1 MSKTLN
7 NILDNTS
14 KVDNKYLEGR
24 YSELIKKGRPG
35 LYFFVMTICSA
46 VITTMGFI
54 MNSPSVII
62 GAMVISPLLYP
73 IALIGSAIVRKE
85 SDEIMSLTKMFSY
98 GAFFVLLSS
107 AFLSFI
113 IPFTYT
119 PEVQSRLVT
128 SPLQYAIVA
137 IFSGIAGTFAYYWPK
152 VSESVTGVGI
162 SVALMPPLVMLG
174 VSVGNFD
181 TTLLYKSFVIVALNV
196 TGIIVGAA
204 LGYGFLKQYAKK
216 TRRHKKTHL

>member
-1 MSKTLN
+1 MNK
-7 NILDNTS
+7 ILHRILENTS
-14 KVDNKYLEGR
+14 EVNQKYLEDR
-24 YSELIKKGRPG
+24 YALLVKKGRPG
-35 LYFFVMTICSA
+35 LYFFAMTISSA

-85 SDEIMSLTKMFSY
+85 SGEIISLAKMFMY
-98 GAFFVLLSS
+98 GAVAVLFFS

-113 IPFTYT
+113 IPFEYT
-119 PEVQSRLVT
+119 PEVQSRLIT
-128 SPLQYAIVA
+128 SPLQYVIVA
-137 IFSGIAGTFAYYWPK
+137 VFSGIAGTFAYYWPN

-174 VSVGNFD
+174 VSVGNYD
-181 TTLLYKSFVIVALNV
+181 TSLLYKSLVIVALNII
-196 TGIIVGAA
+196 GIIVGSA
-204 LGYGFLKQYAKK
+204 LGYSFIKKYAK
-216 TRRHKKTHL
+216 R

>member
-1 MSKTLN
+1 MNKIISK
-7 NILDNTS
+7 ILDNTS
-14 KVDNKYLEGR
+14 EINKKYLEER
-24 YSELIKKGRPG
+24 YAHLVNRGRPG

-73 IALIGSAIVRKE
+73 IALIGSAIARRESKE
-85 SDEIMSLTKMFSY
+85 IVSLVKMFMY
-98 GAFFVLLSS
+98 GAIVVLFFSG
-107 AFLSFI
+107 FLSFI
-113 IPFTYT
+113 IPFEYT
-119 PEVQSRLVT
+119 PEVQGRLIT

-137 IFSGIAGTFAYYWPK
+137 IFSGIAGTFAYYWPN

-174 VSVGNFD
+174 VSIGNYD
-181 TTLLYKSFVIVALNV
+181 TSLLNKSFVIVALNIA
-196 TGIIVGAA
+196 GIVLGSA
-204 LGYGFLKQYAKK
+204 LGYGFLKRYAKN
-216 TRRHKKTHL
+216 